1 MIALFPAL
9 ACKTDAMKVN
19 ILDAKNQLSRLV
31 KAAQAG
37 EEVIIA
43 NRGEPVARLVA
54 VTSPSASSPAPGS
67 GAALLDWL
75 ASNPLPA
82 HLRRTHAEI
91 DAEIEAERASWD

>member
-1 MIALFPAL
+1 
-9 ACKTDAMKVN
+9 MKVN

-43 NRGEPVARLVA
+43 NRGDPVARLIA
-54 VTSPSASSPAPGS
+54 IRTPAANDLPPGT

-75 ASNPLPA
+75 ARNPIPE
-82 HLRRTHAEI
+82 HLRRTHPEI
-91 DAEIEAERASWD
+91 SADIEAERASWD